1 MRFSV
6 GAGHARDSIAGSMM
20 TTNSN
25 TKQGAP
31 PRQQGKPPGNRALR
45 RGRISLPGHVYLV
58 TATTVNRKRFF
69 LQFTPACAACRGF
82 EDSRTLGDACLLAWV
97 LMPDHGHWIIRLGG
111 KTSLDQVV
119 NHLKSASARS
129 VNRLIGRQGA
139 LWQRAY
145 HDHALRAEENLRKA
159 ARYIIANPVRAGLV
173 ERVGD
178 YPFWNAVW
186 I

>member
-1 MRFSV
+1 MLK
-6 GAGHARDSIAGSMM
+6 
-20 TTNSN
+20 TLTE

-31 PRQQGKPPGNRALR
+31 ARQQHKPPGHRALR

-58 TATTVNRKRFF
+58 TAATVKRKRFF
-69 LQFTPACAACRGF
+69 QQFDAACAACRSF
-82 EDSRTLGDACLLAWV
+82 EDSRTLGDACMLAWV
-97 LMPDHGHWIIRLGG
+97 LMPDHGHWLIRLGG

-119 NHLKSASARS
+119 NRLKSASARF
-129 VNRLIGRQGA
+129 VNHLIGRQGA

-145 HDHALRAEENLRKA
+145 HDHALRSEESLRKV
-159 ARYIIANPVRAGLV
+159 ARYIVANPVRAGLV

-186 I
+186 V